1 MEKNKPTSWLR
12 IETDETHTGIDVH
25 GTAEELGNLL
35 INVMKSDKNL
45 QVVITAAALT
55 LLLADKI
62 GGPEQKLEEILSN
75 NPSKFT
81 A

>member
-25 GTAEELGNLL
+25 GTAENLGNLL

-45 QVVITAAALT
+45 KVVITAAALT
-55 LLLADKI
+55 LLLTDKM
-62 GGPEQKLEEILSN
+62 GPEQKLEEILSN